1 MPVHDQSYRH
11 YAGQRSRHG
20 RAWWVIARTG
30 ILEQLRKRRLLALLL
45 FAWSLFFVR
54 AVQIYVSSSFAQ
66 ASFLAPDAQTFREF
80 LDQQRAFVF
89 FVTIY
94 VGAGLIA
101 DDRRANALQIY
112 LSKPITRLE
121 YVSGKL
127 LTLVVFLV
135 AVTWLPAVLLVLLQM
150 MFSGGIGLLAEHPLL
165 IPAITLA
172 CALQVAVAATTVL
185 ALSSL
190 SRSRRF
196 VAMLYAGIVLFAA
209 ALSQALRVT
218 TGSRAWAWVSPQETL
233 SVITDAIFGMSR
245 EPGLP
250 LAIAVALVVALIAV
264 SIAVLERRVR
274 AVEAVG

>member
-11 YAGQRSRHG
+11 YLGQRSIHG
-20 RAWWVIARTG
+20 RAWWVIARAG
-30 ILEQLRKRRLLALLL
+30 ILEHLRNRRFLALLL
-45 FAWSLFFVR
+45 FAWSPFLVR
-54 AVQIYVSSSFAQ
+54 AVQIYVSSSFTQ
-66 ASFLAPDAQTFREF
+66 ASFLAPDVQTFREF

-112 LSKPITRLE
+112 LSKPITRLA

-127 LTLVVFLV
+127 LTLVVFLLS
-135 AVTWLPAVLLVLLQM
+135 VTWLPAVLLVLLQT
-150 MFSGGIGLLAEHPLL
+150 MFSGDTGLLSAHPLL

-172 CALQVAVAATTVL
+172 CALQVCVAATTVL

-196 VAMLYAGIVLFAA
+196 VAMLYAGIVFFAA
-209 ALSQALRVT
+209 AMAQALRVT
-218 TGSRAWAWVSPQETL
+218 TGSRVWAWVSPQETL
-233 SVITDAIFGMSR
+233 SVVTDAIFGMSG
-245 EPGLP
+245 EPALP
-250 LAIAVALVVALIAV
+250 VAIAVVLVGALVAA

-274 AVEAVG
+274 AVEVVG